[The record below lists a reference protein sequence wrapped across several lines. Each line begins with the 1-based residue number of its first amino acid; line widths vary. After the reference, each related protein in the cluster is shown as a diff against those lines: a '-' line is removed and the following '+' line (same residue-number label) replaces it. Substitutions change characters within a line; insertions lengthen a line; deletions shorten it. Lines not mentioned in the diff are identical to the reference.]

1 MGEVRHYPGKLG
13 RVVDLLDR
21 FGGEIEADLFDHG
34 WDLLDYFRGSRPWTQ
49 LLRLIDRLP
58 AHSRYVA
65 ALLDDPDTA
74 EQIVLHAPPEPP
86 QMTMAGFGP
95 VESLLTSLLDAVNA
109 NTSATIAAAGVDP
122 PKIDPAP
129 RPVTELERA
138 RNRLRVKSRESLAAL
153 ALGGDRM
160 T

>member
-1 MGEVRHYPGKLG
+1 M
-13 RVVDLLDR
+13 
-21 FGGEIEADLFDHG
+21 
-34 WDLLDYFRGSRPWTQ
+34 S
-49 LLRLIDRLP
+49 
-58 AHSRYVA
+58 
-65 ALLDDPDTA
+65 
-74 EQIVLHAPPEPP
+74 
-86 QMTMAGFGP
+86 MAGFGP